1 MLFHDVGT
9 LSDSELL
16 RQEFIKAIPGAL
28 ITAIGALLAL
38 WVGKRVSHFWAVRQK
53 QRELELTVLNEFY
66 GLYGEFISLRRLWN
80 RHKEQTSKGSSTP
93 GNQTF
98 LEKAADI
105 EARME
110 GLLVKLAAER
120 KLSSIPPNENDI
132 DNLGLLRQAFQ
143 SLREKIRDDEVMEW
157 GRSDHPQYVA
167 FKSLSSKLATILLSD
182 RNDERPSADD
192 AVNQIK
198 GITDNRHEKRWDN
211 IK

>member
-1 MLFHDVGT
+1 
-9 LSDSELL
+9 
-16 RQEFIKAIPGAL
+16 
-28 ITAIGALLAL
+28 
-38 WVGKRVSHFWAVRQK
+38 
-53 QRELELTVLNEFY
+53 LNEFY

-80 RHKEQTSKGSSTP
+80 RHKKQASQGSPQSS
-93 GNQTF
+93 NQTF

-120 KLSSIPPNENDI
+120 KLSCGPEAENDI

-143 SLREKIRDDEVMEW
+143 SLRERIRDDEAMEW

-167 FKSLSSKLATILLSD
+167 FKSLSSKLATMLLSNTD
-182 RNDERPSADD
+182 DERPSAAD
-192 AVNQIK
+192 AVSQIM
-198 GITDNRHEKRWDN
+198 GITDNRHEARWDN